1 MINKKKV
8 LIVGIESLIGSHI
21 KRKFSKKFKIYGTS
35 YKKNKLNKKTFFL
48 NLKNPNLN
56 IIKKKKFDI
65 ILMCAGKNNLKYC
78 QKNYKKA
85 YKINYIGIKKIFE
98 KAIKENIFIVFISS
112 NVVFSGKKKFYK
124 VSDKPS
130 PKSNYGKLKLRIENF
145 LKKQPKRSFCI
156 LRLTKIYS
164 KNVGIIYNWKKK
176 MNLKQKIHLN
186 CSFKISPLAIENIS
200 KYLFKIIIK
209 KKNGI
214 YHLSNKKEFTLK
226 EFLNEKIGEYK
237 NLVINYNSHKW
248 QNKHNSLKIKLP

>member
-35 YKKNKLNKKTFFL
+35 YKKNKL
-48 NLKNPNLN
+48 
-56 IIKKKKFDI
+56 
-65 ILMCAGKNNLKYC
+65 
-78 QKNYKKA
+78 KNYKKA

-98 KAIKENIFIVFISS
+98 KAIKEKIFIVFISS

-130 PKSNYGKLKLRIENF
+130 PNSNYGKLKLKIENF
-145 LKKQPKRSFCI
+145 LKKQPKKSFCI

-164 KNVGIIYNWKKK
+164 KKGGIIYNWKRKI
-176 MNLKQKIHLN
+176 NLKQKIHLN
-186 CSFKISPLAIENIS
+186 CSFKISPLAVENIS

-237 NLVINYNSHKW
+237 NLVLNYNSHKW
-248 QNKHNSLKIKLP
+248 QNKHNSLKIRLP